1 MSAYASRLIRYADLR
16 PCRNAFIDTRSPG
29 SEQKENFTLV
39 GPGVS

>member
-1 MSAYASRLIRYADLR
+1 MAKLSDRLIRYADLR

-29 SEQKENFTLV
+29 SEAKENFTLI